1 MTAAVQRRAT
11 HADLLELPEIVV
23 GEIVNG
29 NLIATP
35 RPASRHARASSRLGV
50 HLGGAFDSDEGEPG
64 GWILLDEPELHLGED
79 VLVPDM
85 AGWRRERMPEM
96 PLTPAFDLAPDWVC
110 EVLSP
115 GTAALDRT
123 QKLPIYAR
131 EGVTHAWLVDP
142 IEQTLESFR
151 RDGNLWTLVGA
162 WSGDAQVRSEPFESY
177 TLDLASL
184 WAR

>member
-1 MTAAVQRRAT
+1 MTAAVRRRAT
-11 HADLLELPEIVV
+11 YNDLLELPEIVV
-23 GEIVNG
+23 GEIVDG
-29 NLIATP
+29 TLIATP

-50 HLGGAFDSDEGEPG
+50 RLGGAFDSDDGNPG

-85 AGWRRERMPEM
+85 AGWRRHRMPEM
-96 PLTPAFDLAPDWVC
+96 PLTPAFDLASDWIC

-131 EGVTHAWLVDP
+131 EGVAHAWLVDP

-151 RDGNLWTLVGA
+151 RDG
-162 WSGDAQVRSEPFESY
+162 
-177 TLDLASL
+177 SL
-184 WAR
+184 